1 MEVHMVANME
11 VDKVVKMVA
20 DEKEEN
26 KGAYKKGEEKR
37 VPNLVRVLVTG
48 VGYLGRNFFDPKLT
62 RPACL
67 LSFVSLFGAKE
78 NFALI
83 IKPSRF
89 LSRNFLLNITG
100 WAQMIHLYHISTFVA
115 LVRFDRISLYPQK
128 VAEERKPPRCVSLH
142 VRTTKEEDGC

>member
-1 MEVHMVANME
+1 MYFQ
-11 VDKVVKMVA
+11 KCIFQKCIFQRCIFQ
-20 DEKEEN
+20 KCI
-26 KGAYKKGEEKR
+26 
-37 VPNLVRVLVTG
+37 
-48 VGYLGRNFFDPKLT
+48 YLKCIFAKCT
-62 RPACL
+62 RLACL

-89 LSRNFLLNITG
+89 LSRNFLQNITG
-100 WAQMIHLYHISTFVA
+100 WAQMIQLYDISTFVA

>member
-1 MEVHMVANME
+1 MADMVA
-11 VDKVVKMVA
+11 VK
-20 DEKEEN
+20 
-26 KGAYKKGEEKR
+26 GKKKKRGIQKRRRKR

-62 RPACL
+62 GLACL